1 MVPFLAPLLG
11 SMAASLLPA
20 TVGTGIAGAL
30 GLSGAGA
37 GLIAAAAPKALGAG
51 LGTLLA
57 GGDLGDAAL
66 NAVGFGAGSTAL
78 GAMMGN
84 APGAAASAAGTTGA
98 GAAAAAPASDPMK
111 AIQAIAQTLQ
121 GGGQPQ
127 AATTPASAGVM
138 RPEQT
143 MRNDIMAPNSQN
155 QIGAS
160 AVNQMASTTVPTG
173 GSSIT
178 PASLGLG
185 SLPGPN
191 GLAMADQNLM
201 MGLPNGASD
210 FLRDQN
216 RGFA

>member
-11 SMAASLLPA
+11 SIAGSLLPA
-20 TVGTGIAGAL
+20 TFGTGVAGAL
-30 GLSGAGA
+30 GLSGAAG

-51 LGTLLA
+51 IGTLLA

-78 GAMMGN
+78 SSMMGN
-84 APGAAASAAGTTGA
+84 APGAATSAAGATNA
-98 GAAAAAPASDPMK
+98 GDAIRAITQTAVGPPQAAPAP
-111 AIQAIAQTLQ
+111 
-121 GGGQPQ
+121 
-127 AATTPASAGVM
+127 AATPPRQRAALGLPA
-138 RPEQT
+138 
-143 MRNDIMAPNSQN
+143 D
-155 QIGAS
+155 
-160 AVNQMASTTVPTG
+160 AVNQIASVRVR
-173 GSSIT
+173 

-210 FLRDQN
+210 FLRNQN

>member
-11 SMAASLLPA
+11 SIAGSLLPA
-20 TVGTGIAGAL
+20 TFGTGVAGAL
-30 GLSGAGA
+30 GLSGAAG

-51 LGTLLA
+51 IGTFLA

-78 GAMMGN
+78 SSMMGN
-84 APGAAASAAGTTGA
+84 APGAATSAAGATNA
-98 GAAAAAPASDPMK
+98 GDAIRAITQTAVGPPQAAPAP
-111 AIQAIAQTLQ
+111 
-121 GGGQPQ
+121 
-127 AATTPASAGVM
+127 AATAPAA
-138 RPEQT
+138 T
-143 MRNDIMAPNSQN
+143 APAAL
-155 QIGAS
+155 GLPAD
-160 AVNQMASTTVPTG
+160 AVNQIASVRVR
-173 GSSIT
+173 

-210 FLRDQN
+210 FLRNQN